1 MFHCEIGIVFPIMMA
16 FKATF
21 KSAVQKLASLLILQG
36 GFKQLV
42 MEYKMVMRL
51 TLLFTAWNKEYLV
64 NCLFCKFQGLREE
77 KMNTFIANEQYNHLY
92 TRAEILKS
100 FCKVRPLNKLKGFR
114 YYQIVVTL
122 ISLLESFRRSF
133 ISVVLLL

>member
-1 MFHCEIGIVFPIMMA
+1 
-16 FKATF
+16 
-21 KSAVQKLASLLILQG
+21 
-36 GFKQLV
+36 
-42 MEYKMVMRL
+42 MVMRL

-114 YYQIVVTL
+114 CYQIVVTL

-133 ISVVLLL
+133 ISVVLLLWNRKFWRGIFEKFLFEICSSSHWELRPSFFSNLA